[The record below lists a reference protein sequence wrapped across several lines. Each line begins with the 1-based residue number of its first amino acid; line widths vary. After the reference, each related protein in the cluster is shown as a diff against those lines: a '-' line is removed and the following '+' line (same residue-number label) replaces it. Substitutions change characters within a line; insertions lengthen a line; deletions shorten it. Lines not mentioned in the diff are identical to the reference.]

1 MKLNPFENKRVF
13 RDRTGKSSTVIR
25 DTYINQTTNV
35 PPKAE
40 EKKEEPKSASP
51 KKTTKKTTSKTD
63 ETKRILP
70 TSTGK
75 QSSTSG
81 SSDW

>member
-13 RDRTGKSSTVIR
+13 RDRTGRSRTVVR
-25 DTYINQTTNV
+25 DTFVKQTNNIS
-35 PPKAE
+35 PKVE
-40 EKKEEPKSASP
+40 EKKEELKQASP

-81 SSDW
+81 SSD

>member
-13 RDRTGKSSTVIR
+13 QDRTGRSRTVVR
-25 DTYINQTTNV
+25 DTFVNQTTNV
-35 PPKAE
+35 PPKAK
-40 EKKEEPKSASP
+40 EKKEEPKQASP

-81 SSDW
+81 SSD